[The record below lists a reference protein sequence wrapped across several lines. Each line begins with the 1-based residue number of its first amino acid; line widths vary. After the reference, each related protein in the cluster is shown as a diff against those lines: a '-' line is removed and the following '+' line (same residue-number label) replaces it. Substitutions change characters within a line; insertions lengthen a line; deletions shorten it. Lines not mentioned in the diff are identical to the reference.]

1 MGNEMTSKSLSK
13 LLIFTITIWIVSV
26 AVGCSTFTP
35 ISTRSVMTTETVT
48 STKTPFQSE
57 TITSTPEPSPT
68 PYNGSNILFY
78 VQDDNQLF
86 SIHIDGGNPQE
97 IAQGILFAISPDK
110 KKIAFRTAE
119 TYASDQDEMV
129 VFDIEQEKV
138 IFRWHIPGY
147 CEGVFMSSRLAWSP
161 DSQRIAFI
169 LVRYDLVD
177 PDPSCELEY
186 NYEDMG
192 IYQIDL
198 TSTKIT
204 HPPID
209 AYDYSLSASILLSY
223 SPNSSRLRIGA
234 RGQVFDA
241 ETWEQIVSEPYYDL
255 QQLGSQPE
263 KIGICGDFNLCLYDR
278 NNQIVKPITRHDKSW
293 EGAETFKLFPNS
305 SAVVY
310 QTQEHQ
316 LHLLSLSGGSD
327 EMIGT
332 NIWEYFVTPDN
343 SRIVFYERDRFAEDA
358 NVFVANSDGLN
369 KHSIAQFPQ
378 RHAPITGSLMILSP
392 TGEKI
397 AFVNRDGIAIM
408 GLDGNNFAQLV
419 NLPNDTP
426 TDTISLEI
434 LDWY

>member
-1 MGNEMTSKSLSK
+1 MESKPLK
-13 LLIFTITIWIVSV
+13 KYLILTIMIWSVS
-26 AVGCSTFTP
+26 AVIGCSTFTP
-35 ISTRSVMTTETVT
+35 IPTATMIATETAT
-48 STKTPFQSE
+48 STNTPIPSA
-57 TITSTPEPSPT
+57 TTTSTPEPSPT
-68 PYNGSNILFY
+68 PYIGSNILLY
-78 VQDDNQLF
+78 IEDDNRLF
-86 SIHIDGGNPQE
+86 SIYADGSNPLE
-97 IAQGILFAISPDK
+97 IVQGVHFSLSPDK
-110 KKIAFRTAE
+110 QKVVYRTGDTYFSNTDEVVVLDLAKGNIIA
-119 TYASDQDEMV
+119 
-129 VFDIEQEKV
+129 
-138 IFRWHIPGY
+138 RWRIPGY
-147 CEGVFMSSRLAWSP
+147 CDGFFMSSYFAWSP
-161 DSQRIAFI
+161 DSQKIAFTLTRHDGI
-169 LVRYDLVD
+169 DTA
-177 PDPSCELEY
+177 PNCELEY
-186 NYEDMG
+186 DYQDMG

-198 TSTKIT
+198 TTGKVS
-204 HPPID
+204 HPPLID
-209 AYDYSLSASILLSY
+209 EFLYDLLHANVSY
-223 SPNSSRLRIGA
+223 SPDSSKLRIGT

-255 QQLGSQPE
+255 QQLGNQPE

-343 SRIVFYERDRFAEDA
+343 SKIVFYERDRFAEDA
-358 NVFVANSDGLN
+358 NIFVTNSDGSN

-378 RHAPITGSLMILSP
+378 RHAPITGPLMILSP

-397 AFVNRDGIAIM
+397 AFVNRDGIFIM
-408 GLDGNNFAQLV
+408 DLDGNSFAQLV
-419 NLPNDTP
+419 YLPNETP
-426 TDTISLEI
+426 TDKISLEI